1 MGSHTGTQG
10 RGTGWRRERS
20 VLTPQIFT
28 AKHIPYCGSLEP
40 LISSVFARKIQKY
53 RRFIYPH
60 QDQIKMFNLLL
71 ASVLLNFVK
80 CQQTDQ
86 EQSREAEMEG
96 FFSSLDFQ
104 SILIGVAGFWGGVF
118 CMGLLYLLAVL
129 TKRVFKP
136 EEAEKIAEKN

>member
-1 MGSHTGTQG
+1 
-10 RGTGWRRERS
+10 
-20 VLTPQIFT
+20 
-28 AKHIPYCGSLEP
+28 
-40 LISSVFARKIQKY
+40 
-53 RRFIYPH
+53 
-60 QDQIKMFNLLL
+60 MFNLLL

-136 EEAEKIAEKN
+136 EEAEKIAE